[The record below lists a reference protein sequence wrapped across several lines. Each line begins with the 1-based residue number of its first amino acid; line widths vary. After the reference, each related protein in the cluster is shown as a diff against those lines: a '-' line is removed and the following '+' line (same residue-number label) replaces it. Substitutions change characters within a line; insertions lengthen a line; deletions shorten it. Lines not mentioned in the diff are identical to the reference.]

1 MAHAKNYFQLGLKQ
15 ALPFIFIVGPFGL
28 VFGTIA
34 SNAGLSVIEA
44 LSFSVFVMAGSA
56 QLTALQLMLDG
67 SPTLIVVL
75 SALAV
80 NLRMMMYSASLTPYL
95 GKAPL
100 KQRILAAYSTLDQSY
115 ALSLQQF
122 ETEPQMTL
130 QARMRFF
137 LGAAAPVIPTWYIS
151 TFAGAFLGK
160 SFPSELPLDFA
171 IPLTFIALFAPLLRS
186 AAHISAALSATIA
199 AALFSDVPFNLGL
212 IMAGFVGM
220 SMGAATERHLLARAD
235 QP

>member
-1 MAHAKNYFQLGLKQ
+1 MAHAKNYFQLGLKK

-34 SNAGLSVIEA
+34 SNAELSVIEA

-80 NLRMMMYSASLTPYL
+80 NPRMMMYSASLTPYL

-100 KQRILAAYSTLDQSY
+100 KQRILAAYSTLD
-115 ALSLQQF
+115 
-122 ETEPQMTL
+122 
-130 QARMRFF
+130 
-137 LGAAAPVIPTWYIS
+137 
-151 TFAGAFLGK
+151 
-160 SFPSELPLDFA
+160 
-171 IPLTFIALFAPLLRS
+171 
-186 AAHISAALSATIA
+186 
-199 AALFSDVPFNLGL
+199 
-212 IMAGFVGM
+212 
-220 SMGAATERHLLARAD
+220 
-235 QP
+235 

>member
-130 QARMRFF
+130 QARMLFF
-137 LGAAAPVIPTWYIS
+137 LCGCTRYPNLVYFNLCRSIFGEIFSFRITARFCNSLNIHCAFCPVI
-151 TFAGAFLGK
+151 AQRGAYFCR
-160 SFPSELPLDFA
+160 
-171 IPLTFIALFAPLLRS
+171 ALCHDRRCAF
-186 AAHISAALSATIA
+186 
-199 AALFSDVPFNLGL
+199 
-212 IMAGFVGM
+212 
-220 SMGAATERHLLARAD
+220 
-235 QP
+235 

>member
-44 LSFSVFVMAGSA
+44 LSFSIFVMAGSA

-95 GKAPL
+95 GEAPL
-100 KQRILAAYSTLDQSY
+100 KQRILAAYGTLDQSY
-115 ALSLQQF
+115 AL
-122 ETEPQMTL
+122 
-130 QARMRFF
+130 
-137 LGAAAPVIPTWYIS
+137 
-151 TFAGAFLGK
+151 AFSNLR
-160 SFPSELPLDFA
+160 PSPK
-171 IPLTFIALFAPLLRS
+171 
-186 AAHISAALSATIA
+186 
-199 AALFSDVPFNLGL
+199 
-212 IMAGFVGM
+212 
-220 SMGAATERHLLARAD
+220 
-235 QP
+235 

>member
-199 AALFSDVPFNLGL
+199 AVLFSDIPFNLGF
-212 IMAGFVGM
+212 GNYKEENFV
-220 SMGAATERHLLARAD
+220 SF
-235 QP
+235 

>member
-80 NLRMMMYSASLTPYL
+80 NLRMTMYSAY
-95 GKAPL
+95 G
-100 KQRILAAYSTLDQSY
+100 ICHFVSTD
-115 ALSLQQF
+115 
-122 ETEPQMTL
+122 
-130 QARMRFF
+130 
-137 LGAAAPVIPTWYIS
+137 
-151 TFAGAFLGK
+151 
-160 SFPSELPLDFA
+160 
-171 IPLTFIALFAPLLRS
+171 LLRTKS
-186 AAHISAALSATIA
+186 S
-199 AALFSDVPFNLGL
+199 FSITGCIFC
-212 IMAGFVGM
+212 
-220 SMGAATERHLLARAD
+220 ERIG
-235 QP
+235 